1 MKLSRL
7 HTFGIISGL
16 ILIAVSMLLRNT
28 RFFFML
34 IGIGAIIIA
43 TPFVLSVIRQNKI
56 EAEKEEMFLEFARD
70 LVESVKSGT
79 PINKSIVN
87 SKDKPYGALT
97 IHVQKLANQISLG
110 IPLRYALQTFSSD
123 IKNATVSRA
132 LTLIGQAEKAGGD
145 IGRILEAVASAVTM
159 SDKLNKERQSSAST
173 LVVQGY
179 VIFFIFLVIVLVMQ
193 FKILPLL
200 SNFTSS
206 GLGGIGSLLGG
217 GLSVTGTSSP
227 TLSSGGGGSAIN
239 ASELSNSFLF
249 LLLAQ
254 GFFSGLTIGKLSE
267 GNVKSGIKHSF
278 AMMIFAF
285 IVSTGANV
293 IFG

>member
-1 MKLSRL
+1 MKLSKL
-7 HTFGIISGL
+7 HIFGMISGG
-16 ILIAVSMLLRNT
+16 ILIAISLFLMNT
-28 RFFFML
+28 QFFFFI
-34 IGIGAIIIA
+34 IGIGVIFIA
-43 TPFVLSVIRQNKI
+43 FPFVLTIIQQGRI
-56 EAEKEEMFLEFARD
+56 ENEKEEMFLEFARD

-97 IHVQKLANQISLG
+97 IHIQKLANQISLG
-110 IPLRYALQTFSSD
+110 IPLKYALKTFSED
-123 IKNATVSRA
+123 IHNATVSRA
-132 LTLIGQAEKAGGD
+132 LTLIGQAERAGGD

-159 SDKLNKERQSSAST
+159 SDKLNKERKSSAST

-206 GLGGIGSLLGG
+206 GLGGIGSLIGG
-217 GLSVTGTSSP
+217 GSITPAASTATGS
-227 TLSSGGGGSAIN
+227 GSAIN

-267 GNVKSGIKHSF
+267 GNVKSGVKHSF

-285 IVSTGANV
+285 VVSTGAN
-293 IFG
+293 ILFG